1 MPRFVPPHGFVLST
15 LALLLLSHP
24 THISAQRAEEIIALR
39 PGGIF
44 EIYADTVTPDPKISW
59 VFSKGST
66 FVQADRGPLFSIR
79 PTEEGEYFLT
89 GEVADAQDTPL
100 RKLFKIQMRADAPI
114 ISQSDTEGDTL
125 VRVSPTPNET
135 NMSILRGEQ
144 RVVRLD
150 IIHPDIE
157 QLALDINAE
166 KDQSNDG
173 DPFNDNILTNSVF
186 KSGRGSLHIWLTPRM
201 LNQTFL
207 LVARLKTGA
216 LVTQKIQVISEDYEE
231 ILKQKIEQEEQ
242 ARRDRTTIESKLVGE
257 RTYRL
262 SVDAEDGVI
271 TETVFH
277 HWDFGDGTQSLI
289 DEPEHQFPESR
300 MYQVRVSVRD
310 AYTGKEILLV
320 QKPFEVSEGTMPEIT
335 EQTPGKEAMNPE
347 AVQESAKQTSYIVAT
362 VIKALVILAISIG
375 IGILAVFL
383 FAKMKGKS
391 LQKSFEEAEKKL
403 VKEPG
408 TRTPPLQLEKQEEEK
423 KEEEDEREKEKEKE
437 KAPLETPEINRQVP
451 SWLAPSPQISKAGEK
466 GGKAPLDTSVP
477 PPPPPPPIAQKTT
490 TSEHIPGTSQ
500 SAVSGGQGVPQ
511 AAAQTPTGGAPVPPW
526 LQGAVTTPAKAAQP
540 LSSETPQTRPTASEQ
555 KTTPTSTGTA
565 TPPWLV
571 GAQTLEE
578 RHKGST
584 PTEPASASPA
594 TPKTELPAPAKNEA
608 SVPPWLQQ
616 TPTPPPPAA
625 AEQKMRATT
634 PPPAPSIQHAENT
647 PPWLQGAGVKTT
659 TPATNT
665 PRNQGGTSATGNI
678 SAQKNQTGANTGST
692 SQPPLPPTTNQTSD
706 AIQVQQAADS
716 AAAEST
722 HSKEERERERKRRKR
737 QRYRANKRTR
747 EQEGEQTQVQAAP
760 APTESPAVKDAPP
773 PKKETQTPPWLQ
785 HTPPSSKQTQETIP
799 PPSPPAPPAQRENA
813 SVPPWLQGV
822 QAQSTQK
829 PPANFPPSET
839 PPATKS
845 TPLPPPPPQGN
856 APIPEWLK
864 GTSAPTPPPPTQ
876 QPIQQTGSDDDVK
889 FVISADSVEGQPP
902 QPHTPGDAIPPA
914 EKQGE

>member
-100 RKLFKIQMRADAPI
+100 RKLFRIQMRADAPI
-114 ISQSDTEGDTL
+114 ISQSDTEGETL
-125 VRVSPTPNET
+125 VRVSPAPNET
-135 NMSILRGEQ
+135 NMSILKGEQ

-186 KSGRGSLHIWLTPRM
+186 KSGRGSLHIWLTRGM
-201 LNQTFL
+201 KNQTFL

-300 MYQVRVSVRD
+300 IYQVRVSVRD
-310 AYTGKEILLV
+310 ANTGKEILLV

-335 EQTPGKEAMNPE
+335 EQTPGKDEKAMNPE
-347 AVQESAKQTSYIVAT
+347 VVQESAKQTSHIVAT

-408 TRTPPLQLEKQEEEK
+408 TRTPPLQLEK
-423 KEEEDEREKEKEKE
+423 KEEEQEKEEKEKEKE
-437 KAPLETPEINRQVP
+437 KEKTTLETPEINRQVP
-451 SWLAPSPQISKAGEK
+451 SWLAPSPQISKADEK
-466 GGKAPLDTSVP
+466 RGKAPQETSVP
-477 PPPPPPPIAQKTT
+477 PPPPPSPITQKSS
-490 TSEHIPGTSQ
+490 TSENSPGTPQ
-500 SAVSGGQGVPQ
+500 SVAAREQHVTQP
-511 AAAQTPTGGAPVPPW
+511 AAQATAGASVPPW
-526 LQGAVTTPAKAAQP
+526 LQGAMITPSRTTTPVPPAMPSPTSEQKAT
-540 LSSETPQTRPTASEQ
+540 SSPTAS
-555 KTTPTSTGTA
+555 P
-565 TPPWLV
+565 TPPWLA
-571 GAQTLEE
+571 GTQTIGESGKE
-578 RHKGST
+578 ST
-584 PTEPASASPA
+584 PTTPVSPPPTTPKATPPLPA
-594 TPKTELPAPAKNEA
+594 TNEA
-608 SVPPWLQQ
+608 SVPPWLRQS
-616 TPTPPPPAA
+616 PTPPSPATT
-625 AEQKMRATT
+625 EQKT
-634 PPPAPSIQHAENT
+634 PSPPSAPPVQQQGNT
-647 PPWLQGAGVKTT
+647 PPWLRGAETGTTTAATSTPTAPGETSGVKDNRPVPIQPTDIHAGSVPKSPPPPTT
-659 TPATNT
+659 TPISTAAPVEQAENT
-665 PRNQGGTSATGNI
+665 
-678 SAQKNQTGANTGST
+678 
-692 SQPPLPPTTNQTSD
+692 
-706 AIQVQQAADS
+706 AAS
-716 AAAEST
+716 EET
-722 HSKEERERERKRRKR
+722 LSKEERERERKRRKR

-747 EQEGEQTQVQAAP
+747 GQEEEPLQAQTAPAP
-760 APTESPAVKDAPP
+760 APTTSTVLKDTPP
-773 PKKETQTPPWLQ
+773 QKKEVQTPPWLQ
-785 HTPPSSKQTQETIP
+785 HTPPPSKQTLETTPSP
-799 PPSPPAPPAQRENA
+799 PPPAPPAQRENT
-813 SVPPWLQGV
+813 SVPPWLQGM

-829 PPANFPPSET
+829 PPADVLPPET
-839 PPATKS
+839 PPATK
-845 TPLPPPPPQGN
+845 TTLPPPPPHQGN
-856 APIPEWLK
+856 APVPEWLK
-864 GTSAPTPPPPTQ
+864 ETSAPTPPPPIQ
-876 QPIQQTGSDDDVK
+876 QPVQQAGSDDDVK
-889 FVISADSVEGQPP
+889 FVISADSVKEQPSP
-902 QPHTPGDAIPPA
+902 PHTSGGTIPPA